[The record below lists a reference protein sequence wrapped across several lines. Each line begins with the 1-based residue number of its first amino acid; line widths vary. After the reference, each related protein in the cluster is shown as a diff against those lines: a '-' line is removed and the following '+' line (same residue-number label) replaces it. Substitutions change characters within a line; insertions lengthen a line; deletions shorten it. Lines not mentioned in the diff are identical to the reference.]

1 MELNK
6 DCVRDVLLSCEELL
20 KMDEEGYMN
29 SLSHEELEQVLPNY
43 KTEDIIYTVVKL
55 KEAGFLDVKVTR
67 ASGNILVDV
76 RIYDIT
82 FTGHEFL
89 NDIRD
94 DNNWKK
100 VKEIAKSVGAFSI
113 NMIAQIAVGVIQTNI
128 SALK

>member
-76 RIYDIT
+76 RINDIT

-100 VKEIAKSVGAFSI
+100 VKAIAKSVGAFSI

>member
-20 KMDEEGYMN
+20 KMDEDGYMD
-29 SLSHEELEQVLPNY
+29 SLSHEELGQALPNY

-55 KEAGFLDVKVTR
+55 KEAGFLDVKVTK

-82 FTGHEFL
+82 FYGHEFL
-89 NDIRD
+89 NNIRD
-94 DNNWKK
+94 DDNWKK
-100 VKEIAKSVGAFSI
+100 VKDIAKLVGAFSI
-113 NMIAQIAVGVIQTNI
+113 NMIAQIAVGVIQSNI

>member
-20 KMDEEGYMN
+20 KMDEDGYMN
-29 SLSHEELEQVLPNY
+29 SLPYEELGQALPNY

-55 KEAGFLDVKVTR
+55 KEAGFLDVKVIK
-67 ASGNILVDV
+67 ALGNILVDL

-82 FTGHEFL
+82 FNGHEFL

-94 DNNWKK
+94 DDNWKK
-100 VKEIAKSVGAFSI
+100 VKDIAKSVGAFSI

>member
-20 KMDEEGYMN
+20 KIDEDGYMN
-29 SLSHEELEQVLPNY
+29 SLSHEELGQALPNY

-55 KEAGFLDVKVTR
+55 KEAGFLDVKVTK
-67 ASGNILVDV
+67 AFGNILVNV

-82 FTGHEFL
+82 FNGHEFL

-94 DNNWKK
+94 DKNWKK
-100 VKEIAKSVGAFSI
+100 VKDIAKSVGAFSI

-128 SALK
+128 STLM

>member
-76 RIYDIT
+76 RINDIT

-94 DNNWKK
+94 NDNWKK
-100 VKEIAKSVGAFSI
+100 VKDIAK
-113 NMIAQIAVGVIQTNI
+113 
-128 SALK
+128 

>member
-6 DCVRDVLLSCEELL
+6 DCVRDVLLSCEEML

-76 RIYDIT
+76 RINDIT

-128 SALK
+128 SALM

>member
-76 RIYDIT
+76 RINDIT

>member
-6 DCVRDVLLSCEELL
+6 ECVRDVLLSCEELL

-29 SLSHEELEQVLPNY
+29 SLSHEELELVLPNY

-76 RIYDIT
+76 RINDIT

-128 SALK
+128 SALM

>member
-20 KMDEEGYMN
+20 KIDEDGYMN
-29 SLSHEELEQVLPNY
+29 SLSHEELGQALPNY

-55 KEAGFLDVKVTR
+55 KEAGFLDVKVTK
-67 ASGNILVDV
+67 AFGNILVDV

-82 FTGHEFL
+82 FNGHEFL

-94 DNNWKK
+94 DKNWKK
-100 VKEIAKSVGAFSI
+100 VKDIAKSVGAFSI

-128 SALK
+128 STLM

>member
-55 KEAGFLDVKVTR
+55 KEAGFLDVKVTK

-76 RIYDIT
+76 RINDIT

-128 SALK
+128 SALM

>member
-1 MELNK
+1 MKLNK

-20 KMDEEGYMN
+20 KMDEDGYMD
-29 SLSHEELEQVLPNY
+29 SLSHEELGQALPNY